1 MRKPRK
7 DKFDGNF
14 DPNHVKGGRSG
25 TLPKIDLGEADLMGN
40 NGVEVDEDDGM
51 GGRLGLGPGS
61 GGIIMPYPFQL
72 HPVSGTAI
80 IGQQHQ
86 N

>member
-1 MRKPRK
+1 
-7 DKFDGNF
+7 
-14 DPNHVKGGRSG
+14 
-25 TLPKIDLGEADLMGN
+25 MGN

-72 HPVSGTAI
+72 DPVSGTAI
-80 IGQQHQ
+80 IGQKHQ